1 MYLVIDQD
9 YLPTSDVDAKA
20 LGLSMYFTGKPCR
33 YGHVT
38 ARYASSAECVFC
50 RQIKNTNVELKKKQK
65 VANEKNKESRKQK
78 SIERYQRNI
87 EFERIR
93 YQSKWINNKEKMT
106 ARTKNW
112 EQRNSEKRL
121 AIAKANNALRKHKIK
136 EQSPK
141 WANKQKIQEMYMN
154 CPKGYHVDHIIP
166 LKGKTVSGLHVE
178 TNLQYLTA
186 SENCKK
192 HNKFGEQYAI

>member
-1 MYLVIDQD
+1 MPFLVDQD

-38 ARYASSAECVFC
+38 ARYASSAECFFC
-50 RQIKNTNVELKKKQK
+50 RQIKNSNPELKKKQK
-65 VANEKNKESRKQK
+65 AANQKNKENRNKQ
-78 SIERYQRNI
+78 SIERYHNNI
-87 EFERIR
+87 GFEKIR
-93 YQSKWINNKEKMT
+93 YQSKWVNNKEKMK
-106 ARTKNW
+106 ARTKSW
-112 EQRNSEKRL
+112 EQRNPEKRL
-121 AIAKANNALRKHKIK
+121 ALSKTHTALRKHKIK
-136 EQSPK
+136 EQCPK
-141 WANKQKIQEMYMN
+141 WADRKKIQEIYLN

-166 LKGKTVSGLHVE
+166 LKGKTVCGLHIE

-192 HNKFGEQYAI
+192 HNKFGEHYAI